1 MRGGS
6 KLKIPKVSLKSVESA
21 MNKHTIGSLIGII
34 LVVFIGGYL
43 LNMFMGGGLFS
54 RIEGNANMENK
65 LTFYHMNG
73 CGHCDKFNPIW
84 DEFTTNYSGTPPI
97 TFEKIESAD
106 APSSVKGYPTVIL
119 TRKDGSTS
127 EFNADRTVGELQRFI
142 SDKLPAST

>member
-6 KLKIPKVSLKSVESA
+6 KLKMPKVSLKSVESA

-54 RIEGNANMENK
+54 RIEGMTSGQNK

-73 CGHCDKFNPIW
+73 CSHCDKFNPIW
-84 DEFTTNYSGTPPI
+84 EEFTTNYSGTPPI
-97 TFEKIESAD
+97 TFEKIESAN

-119 TRKDGSTS
+119 TKKDGSTS
-127 EFNADRTVGELQRFI
+127 EFNANRTVGELQKFI
-142 SDKLPAST
+142 SDKIPDSS

>member
-6 KLKIPKVSLKSVESA
+6 KLKLPKVTLKSVETA

-65 LTFYHMNG
+65 LTYYYMNG
-73 CGHCDKFNPIW
+73 CGHCEKFNPIW
-84 DEFTTNYSGTPPI
+84 EEFTKNYSGTPPI
-97 TFEKIESAD
+97 TFEKIESAN

-119 TRKDGSTS
+119 TKKDGSTS
-127 EFNADRTVGELQRFI
+127 EFNAQRTVGELQRFI
-142 SDKLPAST
+142 SDKIPDSS

>member
-6 KLKIPKVSLKSVESA
+6 KLKIPKVSLKSLETA

-73 CGHCDKFNPIW
+73 CSHCDKFNPIW

-127 EFNADRTVGELQRFI
+127 EFNADRTTGELQRFI
-142 SDKLPAST
+142 SDKIPDSS

>member
-6 KLKIPKVSLKSVESA
+6 KLKIQKVSLKSLETG

-65 LTFYHMNG
+65 LSYYYMNG
-73 CGHCDKFNPIW
+73 CGHCDKFNPDW
-84 DEFTTNYSGTPPI
+84 DEFKNNYSGTPPI
-97 TFEKIESAD
+97 TFEKVESAN
-106 APSSVKGYPTVIL
+106 APSDINGYPTLFL
-119 TRKDGSTS
+119 TKKDGSRT
-127 EFNADRTVGELQRFI
+127 EFNADRSVSGLQKFI
-142 SDKLPAST
+142 SDNLPTST

>member
-6 KLKIPKVSLKSVESA
+6 KVKMPKVSLKSLETG

-34 LVVFIGGYL
+34 FVVFIGGYL

-54 RIEGNANMENK
+54 RIEGNANIENK

-84 DEFTTNYSGTPPI
+84 EEFTTNYSGTPPI
-97 TFEKIESAD
+97 TFEKVESAN
-106 APSSVKGYPTVIL
+106 APSTVKGYPTVIL
-119 TRKDGSTS
+119 TKKDGSTS
-127 EFNADRTVGELQRFI
+127 EFNADRTTGELQRFI
-142 SDKLPAST
+142 SDKIPDSS